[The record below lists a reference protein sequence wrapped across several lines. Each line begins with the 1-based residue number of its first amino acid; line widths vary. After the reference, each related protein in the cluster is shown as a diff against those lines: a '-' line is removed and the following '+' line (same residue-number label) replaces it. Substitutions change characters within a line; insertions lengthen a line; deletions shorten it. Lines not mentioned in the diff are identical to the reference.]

1 MQPNA
6 VQTTAEDVLSFWRE
20 AGPARWFAK
29 DEAFDAHFRDR
40 FQAAHVAAARRELD
54 SWAATATGSLALLIL
69 LDQFPRNSYRGSA
82 HMYATDG
89 LARHFARRAL
99 DAGHDA
105 QVEAALRS
113 FCYLPFM
120 HSEDAADQDL
130 SLRLQQQLGA
140 NEYAVSHRDII
151 RRFGRFP
158 HRNHLLGRETTA
170 EETAFLQEGGFSG

>member
-1 MQPNA
+1 
-6 VQTTAEDVLSFWRE
+6 
-20 AGPARWFAK
+20 
-29 DEAFDAHFRDR
+29 
-40 FQAAHVAAARRELD
+40 
-54 SWAATATGSLALLIL
+54 
-69 LDQFPRNSYRGSA
+69 
-82 HMYATDG
+82 
-89 LARHFARRAL
+89 
-99 DAGHDA
+99 
-105 QVEAALRS
+105 
-113 FCYLPFM
+113 M

>member
-1 MQPNA
+1 M
-6 VQTTAEDVLSFWRE
+6 QTTTSADDVVQFWQQ
-20 AGPARWFAK
+20 AGAKRWFAK
-29 DEAFDAHFRDR
+29 DDAFDAEFRDR
-40 FQAAHVAAARRELD
+40 FQEAHNAAARRELD
-54 SWAATATGSLALLIL
+54 HWAKNATGSLALLIL
-69 LDQFPRNSYRGSA
+69 LDQFPRNSYRGTA

-89 LARHFARRAL
+89 LARYFARRAL
-99 DAGHDA
+99 DAAQDA
-105 QVEAALRS
+105 EIDAHLRG